1 MEPFLHRDSRDAG
14 GERSADTI
22 HAMRMRWC
30 YSVTNHVA
38 RGGRYVA
45 ATGACA
51 SASAARGLAGPRAAI
66 ITLFSMVGSD
76 PRNREAK
83 RSEAKRSEAKR
94 RAAPRRSRRPDSR
107 ADFPPA
113 VKWLLA
119 ASGPAVQVAGGD
131 TYIYITFFVFD
142 FVRGGAGHF
151 FAGWMIAAAETAIA
165 PRWQAVCGVAVPVG
179 RRLGGRAAGR
189 DGEGRATANWT
200 AVTSQGGSRPRA
212 PPPAAGGADP
222 QSAWSRHR
230 VVIARAAMWRRKLH
244 RSQNEPGPSRP
255 ESRTG
260 LQPRSAGCDPTVK
273 VMSEPGSHCVVDQP
287 LEEAGE
293 ARGLDVRVEPR
304 DQQDLAIALPKAE
317 LLKANLIA
325 QR

>member
-51 SASAARGLAGPRAAI
+51 SASAARGLAGPRAGI
-66 ITLFSMVGSD
+66 ITLLFSMVRSA
-76 PRNREAK
+76 PRPREPK
-83 RSEAKRSEAKR
+83 RSEAPR
-94 RAAPRRSRRPDSR
+94 RAARSRRPDSR

-131 TYIYITFFVFD
+131 TYIVYNFFRFRFRTPV
-142 FVRGGAGHF
+142 GAGHF

-222 QSAWSRHR
+222 Q
-230 VVIARAAMWRRKLH
+230 
-244 RSQNEPGPSRP
+244 
-255 ESRTG
+255 
-260 LQPRSAGCDPTVK
+260 
-273 VMSEPGSHCVVDQP
+273 
-287 LEEAGE
+287 
-293 ARGLDVRVEPR
+293 
-304 DQQDLAIALPKAE
+304 
-317 LLKANLIA
+317 
-325 QR
+325 